1 MNHTKDDMTL
11 AEIFGDPLIRAVMRA
26 DGVALNDF
34 KDLMHSAARSLTT
47 RDGTPLGGKVRT
59 TGLTALSKRTLVA
72 AMQPMLARSFEPCS
86 ANM

>member
-11 AEIFGDPLIRAVMRA
+11 AEILGDPLIGAVMRA
-26 DGVALNDF
+26 DGIALNDF
-34 KDLMHSAARSLTT
+34 KELMHSAARSLKT

-59 TGLTALSKRTLVA
+59 NGLAALSKRTLVA
-72 AMQPMLARSFEPCS
+72 TMQPVFVGSFEPCS